1 MELIR
6 KDFNK
11 RLTP

>member
-6 KDFNK
+6 KNMTMKF
-11 RLTP
+11 L